1 MSLSVRL
8 EQQGGPEVLQLVDA
22 PVPPP
27 GPGQLQVRHEAIGL
41 NFIEI
46 YQRSGVYK
54 MPLPGGLGTEA
65 AGTVSA
71 VGPEVSGFAVG
82 DRIAYAG
89 GPLGAY
95 SEVRLLPAANAVKLP
110 AGVSAE
116 AAAALMLKGMT
127 AWYLLHQTF
136 PVRPGHVLLVHAAA
150 GGIASILV
158 PWAKHL
164 GATVIGTAGSA
175 EKAELA
181 RAAGCDHVILYRDR
195 EFAPDVRKLTGGT
208 GVDVVYDSV
217 GKDTFAGSLDSLRRR
232 GMMVSFGNAS
242 GRVPPFEPVLL
253 SEKGSLFLTR
263 PSLAHYTGTR
273 PELETAANA
282 LFEVIAKGIVQ
293 PQIRQ
298 RYPLREVAR
307 AQIELAGR
315 RTTGSSVLLP

>member
-1 MSLSVRL
+1 MTLSVRI
-8 EQQGGPEVLQLVDA
+8 EQQGGPEVLQLVETS
-22 PVPPP
+22 VPPP
-27 GPGQLQVRHEAIGL
+27 GPGQLRVRHEAIGL

-54 MPLPGGLGTEA
+54 IPLPGGLGAEA
-65 AGTVSA
+65 AGIVDA
-71 VGPEVSGFAVG
+71 VGPEVGGFAVG

-95 SEVRLLPAANAVKLP
+95 SEERLLPAANAVKLP
-110 AGVSAE
+110 AGVSSE

-136 PVRPGHVLLVHAAA
+136 PVRPGHTLLVHAAA
-150 GGIASILV
+150 GGVASILV

-164 GATVIGTAGSA
+164 GAIVIGTAGSP
-175 EKAELA
+175 EKADLA
-181 RAAGCDHVILYRDR
+181 KAAGCDHVLLYRDR
-195 EFAPDVRKLTGGT
+195 EFAPEVRRLTDGA

-217 GKDTFAGSLDSLRRR
+217 GKDTFNGSLDSLRRR

-242 GRVPPFEPVLL
+242 GKVPPFEPILL

-263 PSLAHYTGTR
+263 PTLAHYTGTR

-307 AQIELAGR
+307 AQTELAGR
-315 RTTGSSVLLP
+315 HTTGSSVLLP

>member
-8 EQQGGPEVLQLVDA
+8 EQVGGPEALQLVDA

-27 GPGQLQVRHEAIGL
+27 GPGQLRVRHEAIGL

-54 MPLPGGLGTEA
+54 IPLPSGLGTEA

-82 DRIAYAG
+82 ERIAYAG

-95 SEVRLLPAANAVKLP
+95 SEERLLPAANAVKLP
-110 AGVSAE
+110 AAVSAE

-150 GGIASILV
+150 GGVASVLV

-195 EFAPDVRKLTGGT
+195 EFAPEVRRLTGGR

-242 GRVPPFEPVLL
+242 GKVPPFEPILL

-263 PSLAHYTGTR
+263 PTLAHYTGTR
-273 PELETAANA
+273 EELETAANA
-282 LFEVIAKGIVQ
+282 LFDVIAKGIVQ

-298 RYPLREVAR
+298 RYALRDVAK
-307 AQIELAGR
+307 AHIELAAR

>member
-1 MSLSVRL
+1 MSLSVRV
-8 EQQGGPEVLQLVDA
+8 EQHGGPEVMQLVDT
-22 PVPPP
+22 PPQPP
-27 GPGQLQVRHEAIGL
+27 GSGQLRVRHQAIGL
-41 NFIEI
+41 NFIDI
-46 YQRSGVYK
+46 YQRAGLYK
-54 MPLPGGLGTEA
+54 VPLPGGMGTEA

-71 VGPEVSGFAVG
+71 VGPGVSGFAVG

-95 SEVRLLPAANAVKLP
+95 SEERLLPAANAVKLP
-110 AGVSAE
+110 ANVSAE

-127 AWYLLHQTF
+127 AWYLLHRTF
-136 PVRPGHVLLVHAAA
+136 PVRPGTTLLMHAAA
-150 GGIASILV
+150 GGVGSALV

-175 EKAELA
+175 EKADLA
-181 RAAGCDHVILYRDR
+181 RAAGCDHVILYREQD
-195 EFAPDVRKLTGGT
+195 FAAEVRKLTGGS

-232 GMMVSFGNAS
+232 GTMVSFGNAS
-242 GRVPPFEPVLL
+242 GKVPPFEPVLL

>member
-8 EQQGGPEVLQLVDA
+8 EQVGGPEVLQLVDT

-27 GPGQLQVRHEAIGL
+27 GPGQLRVRHQAIGL

-54 MPLPGGLGTEA
+54 IPLPGGLGAEA

-82 DRIAYAG
+82 ERIAYAG

-95 SEVRLLPAANAVKLP
+95 SEERLLPAANAVKLP

-136 PVRPGHVLLVHAAA
+136 PVRPGQVLLVHAAA
-150 GGIASILV
+150 GGVASVLV

-175 EKAELA
+175 EKAQLA
-181 RAAGCDHVILYRDR
+181 KAAGCDHVVLYRDH
-195 EFAPDVRKLTGGT
+195 EFAPEVRKLTGGA

-232 GMMVSFGNAS
+232 GMLVSFGNAS
-242 GRVPPFEPVLL
+242 GKVPPFEPILL

-263 PSLAHYTGTR
+263 PTLAHYTGTR
-273 PELETAANA
+273 EELETAANA

-293 PQIRQ
+293 SQIRQ
-298 RYPLREVAR
+298 RYALRDVAQ
-307 AQIELAGR
+307 AHIELAAR

>member
-8 EQQGGPEVLQLVDA
+8 EQIGGPEVLQLVDT

-27 GPGQLQVRHEAIGL
+27 GPGQLRVRHEAIGL

-54 MPLPGGLGTEA
+54 VPLPGGLGAEA
-65 AGTVSA
+65 AGIVDA

-95 SEVRLLPAANAVKLP
+95 SEERLLPAANAVKLP
-110 AGVSAE
+110 AGVSSE

-136 PVRPGHVLLVHAAA
+136 PVRPGHTLLVHAAA
-150 GGIASILV
+150 GGVSSILV

-164 GATVIGTAGSA
+164 GATVIGTAGSP

-181 RAAGCDHVILYRDR
+181 KAAGCDHVLLYRDR
-195 EFAPDVRKLTGGT
+195 EFAPEVRRLTGGI
-208 GVDVVYDSV
+208 GVDVVYDAV

-242 GRVPPFEPVLL
+242 GKVPPFEPVLL

-282 LFEVIAKGIVQ
+282 LFEMIAKGIVQ

-307 AQIELAGR
+307 AQTELASR
-315 RTTGSSVLLP
+315 HTTGSSVLLP